1 MGYCSYV
8 ALCVSPVG
16 ETDLLKEY
24 SAAIAGLEP
33 EEQDDLTSLVMEPDH
48 KLEIEGSVL
57 RIWEATKWYV
67 EERASVKFIDSFVD
81 EHFHDARLLRY
92 GENEDDAE
100 ITGGYDD
107 NPFQIRIER
116 RFRFK
121 GDGARRASFS
131 HMILCLSQT
140 GERRFQDMV
149 KTALNSLPE
158 ELRQLREVYIRACE
172 IRIDDT
178 VIRSVNLNDP
188 SFSGWLCDFVSQLQ
202 ENLAVTEY
210 YLIKL
215 HPDPQQRIE
224 EGSLYRLAKGVPVSE
239 PDSTQTRH
247 GRRFETW
254 DATSSTL

>member
-48 KLEIEGSVL
+48 KLENEGSVL